1 MGSQKAREEERRN
14 GNGSKQSKAMDEAA
28 GEVAAEKKVVAVDVG
43 TMGRRIMGSQKATT
57 TQREG
62 TSLLR
67 QDSVVPLLVE
77 FASPLSRLTWS
88 PKPSPPSS
96 HISPSSTL
104 PPSSSPSSYSSPP
117 PSPLRPPCE

>member
-28 GEVAAEKKVVAVDVG
+28 GEVAVEKKVVAVDVG

-77 FASPLSRLTWS
+77 FASSFPFDLVPETLSPLLSYL
-88 PKPSPPSS
+88 PFFD
-96 HISPSSTL
+96 SPSLLLSL
-104 PPSSSPSSYSSPP
+104 
-117 PSPLRPPCE
+117 LVLI

>member
-1 MGSQKAREEERRN
+1 MGSQRAAEEERRN

-43 TMGRRIMGSQKATT
+43 TMGKRIMGSQKATT

-77 FASPLSRLTWS
+77 FASPWS

-96 HISPSSTL
+96 HIFPSSTL
-104 PPSSSPSSYSSPP
+104 PPFSSSSSYSSPP